1 MARDPKLGYHWIWMV
16 PAYHLMTVLGFFSS
30 GVSRA
35 AARTGSWMNDRRY
48 PDLED
53 LRTLAG
59 IRKKGKKKDDQIPP
73 VAGNR

>member
-1 MARDPKLGYHWIWMV
+1 MSRDPKLGYHWIWMA
-16 PAYHLMTVLGFFSS
+16 PAYHLMTVMGVFAS

-35 AARTGSWMNDRRY
+35 VARTKSWTNDRKY
-48 PDLED
+48 PDLKN

-59 IRKKGKKKDDQIPP
+59 IRKKGRKNDDQVSP